1 MKLAISSAVAACLVV
16 ALALG
21 FVLLLALTLPG
32 RYAGGAHPESR
43 MLQLSGG
50 LVRYV
55 EEGEASGDPPLL
67 LLHGYQGTLSQW
79 DETWAMLQSCP
90 ARRLRVD
97 IPGFGLSVWDSRDFS
112 LETQADRL
120 AEFLDQLGIARVTLA
135 GTSMGGSLA
144 ATIAARHPARVA
156 QLALF
161 APSGYPDA
169 LTYDGLFGMLVK
181 PGPLNRIATWIT
193 DTAIFRR
200 AFPTTIAAET
210 LTTTASYGQPWAESL
225 QKIRAPTFIAWSTGD
240 RTSRPWAASK
250 VHEAIARS
258 VLLTLDD
265 ATQHSVP
272 NTRPELT
279 ATLLC
284 RLALGA
290 TPEQLLDGAAKS
302 LLRPGETL
310 SASPQLQDESP
321 SEH

>member
-1 MKLAISSAVAACLVV
+1 MKPAAALAIAACGLLGV
-16 ALALG
+16 AVG
-21 FVLLLALTLPG
+21 FSLLLALTISG
-32 RYAGGAHPESR
+32 RYTGGLHPESQ

-50 LVRYV
+50 PVRYV
-55 EEGEASGDPPLL
+55 EEGEPSGNPPLL

-79 DETWAMLQSCP
+79 NDTWASLGSCP
-90 ARRLRVD
+90 AQRIRVD

-112 LETQADRL
+112 LPTQADRL
-120 AEFLDQLGIARVTLA
+120 AEFLDQLGIPRVTLA

-144 ATIAARHPARVA
+144 ATMAARHPERVA

-161 APSGYPDA
+161 APSGYPGG

-193 DTAIFRR
+193 DTPLFRR

-210 LTTTASYGQPWAESL
+210 LTTTASYGEQWAETL
-225 QKIRAPTFIAWSTGD
+225 PQIRAPTLIAWSTGD
-240 RTSRPWAASK
+240 STSQPWAAPL
-250 VHEAIARS
+250 VHEAIDSSA
-258 VLLTLDD
+258 LLMLDD
-265 ATQHSVP
+265 TTEHSVP

-279 ATLLC
+279 AAVLC

-290 TPEQLLDGAAKS
+290 SPEETLDGTVRS

-310 SASPQLQDESP
+310 FVRKPQR
-321 SEH
+321 